1 MFVNKGKV
9 ETISKKSRIFEFQMH
24 AFRTNIIVFAI
35 TCTGVL
41 GLLNVSVQF
50 GRILDFFPGISMSLL
65 LAEEITETEGSEK
78 NNETFSEVE
87 LFLAREGHIFK
98 NMIVNEAVEVCLHSV
113 DIPAHP
119 AFEKVIPPPKA

>member
-1 MFVNKGKV
+1 MFVNDGKV

-24 AFRTNIIVFAI
+24 AFRKNIIVLSI
-35 TCTGVL
+35 TCMGVL

-65 LAEEITETEGSEK
+65 LAEEIAETEGSEK
-78 NNETFSEVE
+78 SNETFSEVE
-87 LFLAREGHIFK
+87 LFLSREGHILQS
-98 NMIVNEAVEVCLHSV
+98 MIINEAVEVYLHSV